1 MNKLLIVDDNPKV
14 CQSLKDSF
22 SKRNYSALFAY
33 NKEEALECFKKEKV
47 KVVLVDLLL
56 GEENGLDLMPLLFE
70 INPNVKIIIIT
81 AHGTIDTA
89 TRALKSGAYDYILKP
104 MKFEKLFQIVKNALE
119 SFDLKEQIFLL
130 KSNKNKKILDN
141 SHEEVILT
149 ILKQAKKI
157 AASNIPVFITGE
169 SGTGKELLAEYIHHH
184 SSYSNNK
191 LEKINCAAF
200 PLSLLD
206 NELFGHEKGSYTGAH
221 DIYKGDFERSH
232 NNSIFLDEIGDMPLE
247 TQAKILRV
255 LQNHEIRRIGGS
267 ETINIDCR
275 FIASTNK
282 DLRKLIDE
290 GSFREDLYFRL
301 NTATFHIPPLRKR
314 IKDIPLVTDYFIKSL
329 FLGQNP
335 PILSEDLLGFFE
347 SYSWPGNIRELKNAI
362 QYSLTVCESDEIKA
376 EHLPVILRD
385 HYIIYKKEALIIP
398 QIEEK
403 NFKDKIIE
411 TLKFTNFNK
420 TMTAKILGISRATL
434 YNKINEYEIKITHDV

>member
-22 SKRNYSALFAY
+22 SQRNYSALVAY
-33 NKEEALECFKKEKV
+33 TIEEAIECFTQEKV
-47 KVVLVDLLL
+47 KVVLIDLLL
-56 GEENGLDLMPLLFE
+56 GEESGLDLMPMLFE

-104 MKFEKLFQIVKNALE
+104 VKFEKLFHIVKNALE
-119 SFDLKEQIFLL
+119 SFNLKEQIYLL
-130 KSNKNKKILDN
+130 KSDKNQKILDN
-141 SHEEVILT
+141 SHEEVMLT
-149 ILKQAKKI
+149 ILNQARKI
-157 AASNIPVFITGE
+157 AASNIPVLITGE
-169 SGTGKELLAEYIHHH
+169 SGTGKELLAEYIHNH
-184 SSYSNNK
+184 SSYANNK

-221 DIYKGDFERSH
+221 DIYKGVFERSH
-232 NNSIFLDEIGDMPLE
+232 NGSIFLDEIGDMPLE
-247 TQAKILRV
+247 TQVKILRV
-255 LQNHEIRRIGGS
+255 LHNHEIRRIGGS
-267 ETINIDCR
+267 KTINIACR

-301 NTATFHIPPLRKR
+301 NTATFHIPPLRER
-314 IKDIPLVTDYFIKSL
+314 IYDIPLLTDYFIKSL
-329 FLGQNP
+329 HVGQKP
-335 PILSEDLLGFFE
+335 PVLSEDLLGFFK
-347 SYSWPGNIRELKNAI
+347 SYSWPGNIRELKNVI
-362 QYSLTVCESDEIKA
+362 QYSLTICESDEIKA
-376 EHLPVILRD
+376 EHLPLIMRD
-385 HYIIYKKEALIIP
+385 HYIMYKKEALIVP
-398 QIEEK
+398 QTEEK
-403 NFKDKIIE
+403 NFKDRIIE

-434 YNKINEYEIKITHDV
+434 YNKINEYEIRIIHDV